1 MTRSHLWV
9 FVAQEFRYP
18 TNRRF
23 AYVMALVF
31 SFVFFGALL
40 TPDLIGI
47 VAHLIVAALGLTG
60 FVHFLRHIWRM
71 IDEDGGIY
79 W

>member
-1 MTRSHLWV
+1 MTRSHLRV
-9 FVAQEFRYP
+9 FLTQEFRYP

-31 SFVFFGALL
+31 SFAFFGALL

-47 VAHLIVAALGLTG
+47 AGHLAVALVGLIG
-60 FVHFLRHIWRM
+60 FVHFIRHIWRM
-71 IDEDGGIY
+71 IDEDGGVF